1 MVQIRPRLV
10 ALGAM
15 YAALSVVFCWPLFA
29 EPNALGVHDWDQH
42 LFYYGAVLKNV
53 IEYGQAPFWSPWYC
67 GGNVLWQNPQ
77 VGLLSPVYPLAMLMP
92 LQLAMKVNIVLH
104 YFVGFTGMHWLLTRG
119 VGLTF
124 LPAVVYLATLFT
136 ASGAFAIHLAV
147 GHSVFLPG
155 FYLPF
160 QLAFVIRAF
169 QTGSVRSILAA
180 AALLALMVV
189 NGGVHI
195 LPMAFAA
202 IGVLALAAAALR
214 REWRPLM
221 LTVVFGVAALS
232 YAAPKLLPVTLF
244 VSGERFWDTRNPTE
258 HPDRAT
264 LEMVVRTYV
273 NPDQDL
279 RATLDQQRHGW
290 HEYGNYIGPFS
301 AGVLVLGLVWALVVP
316 PKKGTVPFFAGS
328 PKKGTVP
335 FFGGDVW
342 LGRALAV
349 TALFLFALSLG
360 EFSAWAPASLA
371 RHVPLFSSFR
381 IPSRYT
387 MVFLLFGAAAL
398 GWVLRNLAL
407 ETRPRAVQ
415 GAVALACVL
424 AAAQIV
430 VVNRA
435 QLTGVFKVAPFDT
448 TFRWMEG
455 PGAVTT
461 DGESNAYTP
470 NSPMLRA
477 LTEDRLFF
485 YCYESL
491 QTFRT
496 ALPDRPLVYT
506 DGLSDLIAT
515 RFSPNRIEFS
525 VRAGTKPSRV
535 LLNQN
540 WSPGWTTDA
549 GVLDASS
556 RETMASVVI
565 APGQSGTYAFAF
577 FPPGLWLG
585 TGLFLAACAA
595 SVGLWG
601 RRL

>member
-1 MVQIRPRLV
+1 MVHIRLRLV

-202 IGVLALAAAALR
+202 IGVLALAAAA
-214 REWRPLM
+214 
-221 LTVVFGVAALS
+221 FGRAVAAPHADRGVWRGGAVVCRPQ
-232 YAAPKLLPVTLF
+232 AAAGHAVRVGRAVL
-244 VSGERFWDTRNPTE
+244 G
-258 HPDRAT
+258 HAQPDRASRPRDARDGGAHLCEPGPGPPDH
-264 LEMVVRTYV
+264 LE
-273 NPDQDL
+273 
-279 RATLDQQRHGW
+279 QQRHGW

-301 AGVLVLGLVWALVVP
+301 AGVLVLGLVWALFAP
-316 PKKGTVPFFAGS
+316 AKKGSDPFLGESA
-328 PKKGTVP
+328 KKGSDP
-335 FFGGDVW
+335 FFGGDAW

-360 EFSAWAPASLA
+360 EFSTWAPASLA

-407 ETRPRAVQ
+407 ETRPRVVQ

-424 AAAQIV
+424 ATAHIV

-470 NSPMLRA
+470 RSPMLRA

-496 ALPDRPLVYT
+496 ALPDRPLVYA

-515 RFSPNRIEFS
+515 RFSPNRLEFS

-565 APGQSGTYAFAF
+565 EPGQSGTYAFTF
-577 FPPGLWLG
+577 FPPGLWVG
-585 TGLFLAACAA
+585 TATFAIGLVL
-595 SVGLWG
+595 SGLVWKC
-601 RRL
+601 RL